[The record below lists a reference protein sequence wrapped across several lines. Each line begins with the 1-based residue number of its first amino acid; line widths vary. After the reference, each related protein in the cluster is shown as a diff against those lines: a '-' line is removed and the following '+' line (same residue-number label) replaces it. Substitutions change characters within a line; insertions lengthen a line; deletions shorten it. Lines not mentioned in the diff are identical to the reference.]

1 MAVAVCIPESRDAE
15 EETTTSNSFQ
25 GEIEF
30 SQVVIHELS
39 TKRGFNSPVGQLY
52 TEFSDF
58 FHLWISVV
66 LIISSHTA

>member
-1 MAVAVCIPESRDAE
+1 MAVAVCIPASRDADE
-15 EETTTSNSFQ
+15 ETTTTSNSFLNFL
-25 GEIEF
+25 E
-30 SQVVIHELS
+30 SLLELS

-66 LIISSHTA
+66 LIMISSHTA